1 VYHGK
6 VVIDETNLKDFMA
19 AMHAF
24 EMIPIWWTYGFA
36 KESIFLKV
44 LFVSVSFINQTPSVS
59 E

>member
-6 VVIDETNLKDFMA
+6 VVIDETNFKDFMA

-44 LFVSVSFINQTPSVS
+44 LFVSNVLCVFRL
-59 E
+59 